1 MHVEIDPP
9 SSELVPL
16 RRADGTPI
24 VATRMLRGMVAVAEA
39 IFCSAEGPPSAARLA
54 WLERE
59 LEDFLA
65 HAGRQTRLVLGL
77 AALALA
83 VVAPLLSL
91 RFVPLRKLPVQERI
105 RALARMEDSAFG
117 APVLAVKALLCV
129 LYYEHPDVQA
139 EVGFDGQCLGS

>member
-1 MHVEIDPP
+1 MSAKTA
-9 SSELVPL
+9 SSSDALAPL
-16 RRADGTPI
+16 RHADGKPI
-24 VATRMLRGMVAVAEA
+24 VAPRLLRGLVAIAEA
-39 IFCSAEGPPSAARLA
+39 TFSTAEGPPPRARLE

-65 HAGRQTRLVLGL
+65 RAGTQTRLVLGL

-83 VVAPLLSL
+83 VVAPLLLL
-91 RFVPLRKLPVQERI
+91 RFVPLRKLAVKERI
-105 RALARMEDSAFG
+105 RALARMEDTFG